1 MKLSKRLLISS
12 VASTFIVPVLAQDT
26 LKITVT
32 GTRSPKPVDSFPGS
46 IEVLDKDD
54 LDTKTGYSIR
64 ELFNEVPGVTT
75 KSVKRNGVVGPT
87 DAGTVNIRGLDFKRI
102 LFQVD
107 GSRLPESYK
116 FSTDNGSRQYY
127 TMSQGGYVDFNT
139 LAGLEIFKGPASAL
153 YGSDALGGVVSY
165 RTLVPEDLLKGNKKN
180 IFEIP
185 VNYNSSNDGL
195 SESIKFA
202 TKLSDKTSAILVYTK
217 EDANE
222 LKVKADNKYIDDETH
237 KGNNYFG
244 KIVQKFSDF
253 SEGILSYENVDRDAE
268 IKVKSDNLTEM
279 NSPAYGVTYLN
290 LTEKTNRYRDKITAQ
305 FKFDNPDSNNFFKYF
320 SIKGYSQYAKVN
332 DNMDRTLDSYVSR
345 FSGLVPVRTE
355 ERKYYLKNDSAGGE
369 IEIKSNLYDKHE
381 LTYGFDY
388 SNADI
393 SRLRTTI
400 SSYSG
405 TSTAKDTP
413 DTNIKRTGVYLQDEF
428 SLDKFDFIAGIR
440 YDNYELDAKTDS
452 IVTNS
457 DYANDFTVDNLSP
470 KLAFTYNFNDNF
482 SGYASYAKGFRA
494 PTYYE
499 LNGNFSSSS
508 REYRVLSNPN
518 LKSETSDG
526 YEVGLRGNTNKSNF
540 KLSAFLNKYSN
551 FIQQFVGTT
560 NTSGGDFDGY
570 TDYKSEN
577 VEKAEISGYELS
589 YKYFLK
595 DNREGINLFTNLAYS
610 EGDNTT
616 DNVPLTSVN
625 PFEIKYGIGFNS
637 ANNKF
642 SSKLTNTHVG
652 KARVASGTT
661 TFVPDSYTVTDLE
674 LAYSANKTSELTAGI
689 YNIFDNTYYNYQD
702 VQGLS
707 ATLSNLT
714 KYTQPGTHFRV
725 GFKFNF

>member
-1 MKLSKRLLISS
+1 MKLSKKLLISS
-12 VASTFIVPVLAQDT
+12 VVATFFVPVLAQDT

-32 GTRSPKPVDSFPGS
+32 GTRSPKPVDTFPGS

-64 ELFNEVPGVTT
+64 ELFNDIPGVTT

-116 FSTDNGSRQYY
+116 FATDNGSRQYY

-165 RTLVPEDLLKGNKKN
+165 RTLVPEDLLKGDKKN
-180 IFEIP
+180 IIEIP

-244 KIVQKFSDF
+244 KIVQKFGDY
-253 SEGILSYENVDRDAE
+253 SEGSLSYENVDRDSE

-279 NSPAYGVTYLN
+279 NNARFGIIYRS
-290 LTEKTNRYRDKITAQ
+290 LTEKTQRYRDKLTGQ
-305 FKFDNPDSNNFFKYF
+305 YKFDNPDSNNFFKYF
-320 SIKGYSQYAKVN
+320 SVKGYSQYAKIN
-332 DNMDRTLDSYVSR
+332 DNMDRTLTSR
-345 FSGLVPVRTE
+345 SE
-355 ERKYYLKNDSAGGE
+355 ERKYYLKNDSAGGD
-369 IEIKSNLYDKHE
+369 IEFRSNLNDNHQ
-381 LTYGFDY
+381 LTYGVDY
-388 SNADI
+388 SAADI

-400 SSYSG
+400 SSTTG

-413 DTNIKRTGVYLQDEF
+413 DTNIKRTGIFLQDEF
-428 SLDKFDFIAGIR
+428 SLGKFDFIAGLR

-457 DYANDFTVDNLSP
+457 DYANDFSADNLSP
-470 KLAFTYNFNDNF
+470 KFAATYNFNDNF
-482 SGYASYAKGFRA
+482 SGYASYSKGFRA

-499 LNGNFSSSS
+499 FNGNFSSST
-508 REYRVLSNPN
+508 RRYRVISNPN

-540 KLSAFLNKYSN
+540 KLTAFLNKYNN
-551 FIQQFVGTT
+551 FIQQFVGET
-560 NTSGGDFDGY
+560 NSSGGAFNGY
-570 TDYKSEN
+570 TDYQSKN
-577 VEKAEISGYELS
+577 VEKAEIKGYEFS

-595 DNREGINLFTNLAYS
+595 DNKEGINLFTNLAYS

-674 LAYSANKTSELTAGI
+674 VAYNVNKTSELTAGI
-689 YNIFDNTYYNYQD
+689 YNIFDKTYYNYQD

-707 ATLSNLT
+707 ASLSNLT
-714 KYTQPGTHFRV
+714 KYSQPGTHFRV
-725 GFKFNF
+725 GFKVNF